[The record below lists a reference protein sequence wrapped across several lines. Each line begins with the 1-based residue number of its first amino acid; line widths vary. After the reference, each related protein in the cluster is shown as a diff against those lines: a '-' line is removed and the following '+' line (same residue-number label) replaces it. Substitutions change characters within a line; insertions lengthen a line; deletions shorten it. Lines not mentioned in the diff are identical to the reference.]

1 MKPGAVE
8 FWYEFASTY
17 SYPACMRIERMAEA
31 AGVVVHWR
39 PFLLGPLFH
48 EQQGLN
54 DSPFNV
60 VKVKGDYMWRD
71 LARICDEE
79 GLPLNHPSQFPR
91 NSLLAAR
98 VAIAGLEDG
107 WTPAFSRAVYEAN
120 FVADQDISSP
130 EVLAP
135 LIAEAGGAPEAAL
148 AAAGSDAVKA
158 RLKDHVA
165 QARERGVFGSPSF
178 ITADG
183 ELFWG
188 NDRLE
193 QALDWAVN
201 HTTHEEYA

>member
-1 MKPGAVE
+1 MIE

-17 SYPACMRIERMAEA
+17 SYPAAMRVERMAEA
-31 AGVVVHWR
+31 AGVRVEWK

-48 EQQGLN
+48 AQQGLT

-60 VKVKGDYMWRD
+60 FPVKGQYMWRD
-71 LARICDEE
+71 LARVCAEE

-91 NSLLAAR
+91 NTLLAAR
-98 VAIAGLEDG
+98 VAVAGLDDG
-107 WTPAFSRAVYEAN
+107 WTADFSRKVYEAN

-135 LIAEAGGAPEAAL
+135 LIAEAGGSPDAVLEAAQ
-148 AAAGSDAVKA
+148 SEAVKA
-158 RLKDHVA
+158 RLKEHVNM
-165 QARERGVFGSPSF
+165 ARARGVFGSPSF

-193 QALDWAVN
+193 QALHWATLHAHSN
-201 HTTHEEYA
+201 SPGEHA